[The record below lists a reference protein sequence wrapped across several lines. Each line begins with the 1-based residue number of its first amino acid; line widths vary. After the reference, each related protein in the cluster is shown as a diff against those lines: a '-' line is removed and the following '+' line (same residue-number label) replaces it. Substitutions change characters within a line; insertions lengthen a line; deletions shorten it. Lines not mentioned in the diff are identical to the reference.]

1 MYVYVI
7 IWGCIGDESVQGV
20 YSTKAKANKALKNLK
35 GDFGEAWI
43 QKWKVDDDEY
53 HGTGKQY
60 Q

>member
-7 IWGCIGDESVQGV
+7 IWGCIGDVSVQGV

-53 HGTGKQY
+53 HRT
-60 Q
+60 